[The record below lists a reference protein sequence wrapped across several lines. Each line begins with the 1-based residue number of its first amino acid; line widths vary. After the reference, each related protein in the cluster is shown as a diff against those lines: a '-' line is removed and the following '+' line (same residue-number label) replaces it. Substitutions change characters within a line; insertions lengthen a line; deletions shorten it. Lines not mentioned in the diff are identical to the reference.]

1 MAFPVE
7 EKIGEIR
14 RALAANRD
22 VVLTAPP
29 GSGKTT
35 CVPPALLDEPWLEG
49 KKIVMLEPRRLAA
62 RNCAAYIAR
71 RRGEAVGGTVGY
83 QVRLERKISAAT
95 RLEIVTEGLL
105 TQRLLSDPE
114 LSDVGLVTFDE
125 FHERSLP
132 CDTAFALALE
142 VRRALRPDLRILVMS
157 ATLDADEVAAH
168 LGDADIIRAE
178 GRMFPVETN
187 YLGDMSM
194 TAAISKA
201 LKETDG
207 DILCFLPGEG
217 EIRRVQDTVGT
228 SFQDVRGRLGTGA
241 PTNVDIDVLP
251 LYGSLPKEEQDRV
264 FERGGR
270 RKVILAT
277 SIAETSVTIEGISTV
292 IDSGLMR
299 VPRFRPA
306 SGMSGLVTLPLTQD
320 RAEQR
325 RGRAGRVR
333 AGVCY
338 RLWSEGEQQSRPKKM
353 MPEILDA
360 DLCSLVLTSVA
371 WGALGREDLP
381 WMTPPPASNW
391 DQAVGLLKMLG
402 ALDGDGRLTKKGVA
416 MSKLPMHPR
425 LANMIIGVVTAPCGW
440 ARPMGKRPSRAE
452 RVPRGQESGVR
463 GDVASLLAAI
473 VEEGNRSRETD
484 IRKIAE
490 EIRETPN
497 RPFSKRVLQL
507 ARKFKKGSDPSDTV
521 ADTAKAAISYCSR
534 SEKGSDPS
542 DTVADTAKAAISYCS
557 QKGLT
562 LEGSLLALA
571 YPDRVA
577 KNRGNGTF
585 RMVSGRGAFVDETDP
600 LAKSPYLVCCELDD
614 RAGDAKVFL
623 GCPIGE
629 DEIEDLFGD
638 RITEEPYCAW
648 DRQND
653 RVKSVVRRK
662 LGEMTLG
669 EKPLSAADSRHSVDV
684 DTRVSEALLD
694 GIRQKG
700 VENLPCWTK
709 ESRQMRARMAFLSRV
724 SKGSDPSDTVTD
736 TAKAAVSYCG
746 QKGLTLDANKNGGE
760 WPNPTDEAILAALP
774 GFIGGMTKWK
784 DLERLDLFS
793 VFDFMLAEAGHD
805 RRELDRLAPTRM
817 EVPSGSH
824 MLIHYEGDEPTCEV
838 RLQEC
843 FGLMETPKVAGGKV
857 PVVMTLLSPAQR
869 PIQITK
875 DLAGFW
881 REGYLL
887 VRKDMRGRYPKHY
900 WPEDPFTAVATRR
913 TVKRGLA

>member
-1 MAFPVE
+1 MFPVE

-62 RNCAAYIAR
+62 RNCATYIAR
-71 RRGEAVGGTVGY
+71 QRGEAVGGTVGY

-114 LSDVGLVTFDE
+114 LSDVGLVIFDE

-132 CDTAFALALE
+132 CDTSFALALE

-168 LGDADIIRAE
+168 LGDADIVRAE
-178 GRMFPVETN
+178 GRMFPVETT

-201 LKETDG
+201 LKDTDG

-241 PTNVDIDVLP
+241 PTNGDVDVLP

-381 WMTPPPASNW
+381 WMTLPPASNW

-402 ALDGDGRLTKKGVA
+402 ALDDDGRLTKKGEA
-416 MSKLPMHPR
+416 MAKLPMHPR
-425 LANMIIGVVTAPCGW
+425 LANMVIGGSRVE
-440 ARPMGKRPSRAE
+440 RAE
-452 RVPRGQESGVR
+452 GV
-463 GDVASLLAAI
+463 GVAALLAAI

-507 ARKFKKGSDPSDTV
+507 ARRFN
-521 ADTAKAAISYCSR
+521 
-534 SEKGSDPS
+534 KGSDPS

-571 YPDRVA
+571 YPDSLRLRILTGLRRTGEMERSA
-577 KNRGNGTF
+577 WCL
-585 RMVSGRGAFVDETDP
+585 GAAHSSTSPIRLRSRLISSAASSTTARAMRRSFLAVP
-600 LAKSPYLVCCELDD
+600 LARTRSKTS
-614 RAGDAKVFL
+614 
-623 GCPIGE
+623 
-629 DEIEDLFGD
+629 
-638 RITEEPYCAW
+638 
-648 DRQND
+648 
-653 RVKSVVRRK
+653 
-662 LGEMTLG
+662 
-669 EKPLSAADSRHSVDV
+669 SAIA
-684 DTRVSEALLD
+684 
-694 GIRQKG
+694 
-700 VENLPCWTK
+700 
-709 ESRQMRARMAFLSRV
+709 
-724 SKGSDPSDTVTD
+724 
-736 TAKAAVSYCG
+736 
-746 QKGLTLDANKNGGE
+746 
-760 WPNPTDEAILAALP
+760 
-774 GFIGGMTKWK
+774 
-784 DLERLDLFS
+784 
-793 VFDFMLAEAGHD
+793 
-805 RRELDRLAPTRM
+805 
-817 EVPSGSH
+817 
-824 MLIHYEGDEPTCEV
+824 
-838 RLQEC
+838 
-843 FGLMETPKVAGGKV
+843 
-857 PVVMTLLSPAQR
+857 
-869 PIQITK
+869 
-875 DLAGFW
+875 
-881 REGYLL
+881 
-887 VRKDMRGRYPKHY
+887 
-900 WPEDPFTAVATRR
+900 
-913 TVKRGLA
+913 

>member
-7 EKIGEIR
+7 EKINDIR

-35 CVPPALLDEPWLEG
+35 CVPPALLDEPWLKG

-62 RNCAAYIAR
+62 RNCATYIAR
-71 RRGEAVGGTVGY
+71 KRGEAVGGTVGY

-114 LSDVGLVTFDE
+114 LSDVGLVIFDE

-217 EIRRVQDTVGT
+217 EIRRVQEAVGVT
-228 SFQDVRGRLGTGA
+228 RG
-241 PTNVDIDVLP
+241 VDVLP
-251 LYGSLPKEEQDRV
+251 LYGALPKEEQDRV
-264 FERGGR
+264 FAPSNF

-338 RLWSEGEQQSRPKKM
+338 RLWGEGEQQSRPKKM

-360 DLCSLVLTSVA
+360 DLCSLVLTSAA

-416 MSKLPMHPR
+416 MAKLPMHPR
-425 LANMIIGVVTAPCGW
+425 LANMVLGGN
-440 ARPMGKRPSRAE
+440 
-452 RVPRGQESGVR
+452 
-463 GDVASLLAAI
+463 GDAGVASLLAAI
-473 VEEGNRSRETD
+473 VEEGSKSREPD

-490 EIRETPN
+490 EIKETPN

-507 ARKFKKGSDPSDTV
+507 ARRFGFNAERSSFKAESQRRREAEPFGVWGKAPDTTISATLRLCDSALKTSTNEINDQV
-521 ADTAKAAISYCSR
+521 A
-534 SEKGSDPS
+534 SEG
-542 DTVADTAKAAISYCS
+542 A
-557 QKGLT
+557 
-562 LEGSLLALA
+562 LLALA

-600 LAKSPYLVCCELDD
+600 LSRASYLVCCELDD

-623 GCPIGE
+623 GCPIDE

-638 RITEEPYCAW
+638 RVIEEPYCAW

-669 EKPLSAADSRHSVDV
+669 EKPLSAADARLSVDV
-684 DTRVSEALLD
+684 DARVSEALLD

-709 ESRQMRARMAFLSRV
+709 ESRQMRARMAFLSRIF
-724 SKGSDPSDTVTD
+724 
-736 TAKAAVSYCG
+736 AVSAG
-746 QKGLTLDANKNGGE
+746 ATPEKTGAKVLGTDPTKANKNGGE
-760 WPNPTDEAILAALP
+760 WPNPTDGAILAALP
-774 GFIGGMTKWK
+774 GFISGMTKWK

-843 FGLMETPKVAGGKV
+843 FGLMETPRVAGGKV

-881 REGYLL
+881 REGYQL

>member
-1 MAFPVE
+1 MFPVE

-62 RNCAAYIAR
+62 RNCATYIAR
-71 RRGEAVGGTVGY
+71 QRGEAVGGTVGY

-105 TQRLLSDPE
+105 TLRLLSDPE
-114 LSDVGLVTFDE
+114 LSDVGLVIFDE
-125 FHERSLP
+125 FHERSLS
-132 CDTAFALALE
+132 CDTSFALALE

-178 GRMFPVETN
+178 GRMFPVETT

-201 LKETDG
+201 LKDTDG

-217 EIRRVQDTVGT
+217 EIRRVQEAVGAVR
-228 SFQDVRGRLGTGA
+228 DV
-241 PTNVDIDVLP
+241 DVLP

-292 IDSGLMR
+292 VDSGLMR

-381 WMTPPPASNW
+381 WMTLPPASNW

-402 ALDGDGRLTKKGVA
+402 ALDGDGRLTKKGEA
-416 MSKLPMHPR
+416 MAKLPMHPR
-425 LANMIIGVVTAPCGW
+425 LANMVLGGGRVE
-440 ARPMGKRPSRAE
+440 RAE
-452 RVPRGQESGVR
+452 GV
-463 GDVASLLAAI
+463 GVAALLAAI

-507 ARKFKKGSDPSDTV
+507 ARRFSFNAESQSRREAEMVVSGAAHQTPKDSATLRLSALAPLGLARYESRAPLARRLCVSALKTLTKEINNQV
-521 ADTAKAAISYCSR
+521 A
-534 SEKGSDPS
+534 SEG
-542 DTVADTAKAAISYCS
+542 A
-557 QKGLT
+557 
-562 LEGSLLALA
+562 LLALA

-585 RMVSGRGAFVDETDP
+585 RMVSGRGAFLDQSDP

-662 LGEMTLG
+662 LGEMTLREVVVNAEAQG
-669 EKPLSAADSRHSVDV
+669 RREDV
-684 DTRVSEALLD
+684 ASCLLD

-709 ESRQMRARMAFLSRV
+709 ESLQLKARINFLHRV
-724 SKGSDPSDTVTD
+724 LCASSSLREEYGWPEITD
-736 TAKAAVSYCG
+736 S
-746 QKGLTLDANKNGGE
+746 
-760 WPNPTDEAILAALP
+760 AILHVLP
-774 GFIGGMTKWK
+774 AFVGGMTKWK

-881 REGYLL
+881 REGYQL

-913 TVKRGLA
+913 TVKHAGQA

>member
-7 EKIGEIR
+7 ERIGEIR

-35 CVPPALLDEPWLEG
+35 CVPPALLDEPWIKG

-114 LSDVGLVTFDE
+114 LSDVGLVIFDE

-360 DLCSLVLTSVA
+360 DLCSLVLTSAA

-402 ALDGDGRLTKKGVA
+402 ALDGDGRLTKKGEA
-416 MSKLPMHPR
+416 MAKLPMHPR
-425 LANMIIGVVTAPCGW
+425 LANMIIWVRGQESGVVTAPCGW
-440 ARPMGKRPSRAE
+440 ARPLGKRPSRAE
-452 RVPRGQESGVR
+452 RVPRSQEVGVR

-507 ARKFKKGSDPSDTV
+507 ARKFK
-521 ADTAKAAISYCSR
+521 
-534 SEKGSDPS
+534 KGSDPS

-614 RAGDAKVFL
+614 RPGDAKVFL

-638 RITEEPYCAW
+638 RIVEEPYCAW

-669 EKPLSAADSRHSVDV
+669 EKPLVASSHNAHLQDGVDAEIA
-684 DTRVSEALLD
+684 TALLE

-709 ESRQMRARMAFLSRV
+709 ESRQFRARMTFLSRI
-724 SKGSDPSDTVTD
+724 
-736 TAKAAVSYCG
+736 
-746 QKGLTLDANKNGGE
+746 NGGE

-881 REGYLL
+881 REGYQL

-913 TVKRGLA
+913 TVKRAGQT

>member
-1 MAFPVE
+1 MFPVE

-62 RNCAAYIAR
+62 RNCATYIAR
-71 RRGEAVGGTVGY
+71 QRGEAVGGTVGY

-114 LSDVGLVTFDE
+114 LSDVGLVIFDE

-132 CDTAFALALE
+132 CDTSFALALE

-178 GRMFPVETN
+178 GRMFPVETT

-201 LKETDG
+201 LKDTDG

-228 SFQDVRGRLGTGA
+228 SRHSLRSACLLPHGSQTPARGGSFQDVRGRLGTGA
-241 PTNVDIDVLP
+241 PTNGDVDVLP

-333 AGVCY
+333 AGACY

-381 WMTPPPASNW
+381 WMTLPPASNW

-416 MSKLPMHPR
+416 MAKLPMHPR
-425 LANMIIGVVTAPCGW
+425 LANMVLGGGRV
-440 ARPMGKRPSRAE
+440 E
-452 RVPRGQESGVR
+452 RVDCVEGV
-463 GDVASLLAAI
+463 GVAALLAAI

-507 ARKFKKGSDPSDTV
+507 ARRFEVG
-521 ADTAKAAISYCSR
+521 AESR
-534 SEKGSDPS
+534 LVGTSLRDVRGRLGTGAPTSCVHSEG
-542 DTVADTAKAAISYCS
+542 A
-557 QKGLT
+557 
-562 LEGSLLALA
+562 LLALA

-585 RMVSGRGAFVDETDP
+585 RMVSGRGAFLDQSDP

-662 LGEMTLG
+662 LGEMTLREVVVNAEAQG
-669 EKPLSAADSRHSVDV
+669 RREDV
-684 DTRVSEALLD
+684 ASCLLD

-709 ESRQMRARMAFLSRV
+709 ESLQLKARINFLHRV
-724 SKGSDPSDTVTD
+724 LCASSALREEYGWPEITD
-736 TAKAAVSYCG
+736 S
-746 QKGLTLDANKNGGE
+746 
-760 WPNPTDEAILAALP
+760 AILHVLP
-774 GFIGGMTKWK
+774 AFVGGMTKWK

-793 VFDFMLAEAGHD
+793 VFDFILAEAGHD
-805 RRELDRLAPTRM
+805 RRELDCLAPTRM

-881 REGYLL
+881 REGYQL

-913 TVKRGLA
+913 TVKHAGQA

>member
-7 EKIGEIR
+7 EKIDDIR

-35 CVPPALLDEPWLEG
+35 CVPPALLDEPWLKG
-49 KKIVMLEPRRLAA
+49 KKLIMLEPRRLAA
-62 RNCAAYIAR
+62 RNCATYIAR
-71 RRGEAVGGTVGY
+71 KRGETVGGTIGY

-114 LSDVGLVTFDE
+114 LSDVGLVIFDE

-217 EIRRVQDTVGT
+217 EIRRLQDTV
-228 SFQDVRGRLGTGA
+228 DVRGRLGTGA
-241 PTNVDIDVLP
+241 PTIDVLP
-251 LYGSLPKEEQDRV
+251 LYGALPKEEQDRV
-264 FERGGR
+264 FAPSNL

-277 SIAETSVTIEGISTV
+277 SIAETSVTIEEISTV

-299 VPRFRPA
+299 VPRFRSA

-360 DLCSLVLTSVA
+360 DLCSLVLTSAA

-416 MSKLPMHPR
+416 MAKLPMHPR
-425 LANMIIGVVTAPCGW
+425 LANMVLGDGRVEHVD
-440 ARPMGKRPSRAE
+440 RAE
-452 RVPRGQESGVR
+452 GV
-463 GDVASLLAAI
+463 GVASLLAAI

-490 EIRETPN
+490 EIKETPN

-507 ARKFKKGSDPSDTV
+507 ARRFQKGSDPSDTV
-521 ADTAKAAISYCSR
+521 T
-534 SEKGSDPS
+534 
-542 DTVADTAKAAISYCS
+542 DTAKAAISYCS

-600 LAKSPYLVCCELDD
+600 LSKSPYLVCCELDD

-623 GCPIGE
+623 GCPIDE

-638 RITEEPYCAW
+638 RIIEEPYCAW

-669 EKPLSAADSRHSVDV
+669 EKPLSAADASHSVDV
-684 DTRVSEALLD
+684 DTRESEALLD

-709 ESRQMRARMAFLSRV
+709 ESRQMRARLRFVCKTLGESWPDA
-724 SKGSDPSDTVTD
+724 TD
-736 TAKAAVSYCG
+736 
-746 QKGLTLDANKNGGE
+746 DAM
-760 WPNPTDEAILAALP
+760 LAALP
-774 GFIGGMTKWK
+774 GFISGMTKWK

-793 VFDFMLAEAGHD
+793 VLDFILAEAGHD

-881 REGYLL
+881 REGYQL

-900 WPEDPFTAVATRR
+900 WPEDPFTAIATRR
-913 TVKRGLA
+913 TVKRAGQT